1 MTTPHTH
8 PYQLTATPS
17 ASSSI
22 RQHASWS
29 PYDDNGG
36 TVVAVAG
43 DTYCIVAASTRLST
57 GYSILTRNQTK
68 VLRLSDTCM
77 IASAG
82 MQADRQALHKMLHT
96 RHVQYQFSHRKSMSA
111 NAVAQLL
118 STTLYHKRFFPYY
131 TFNLCCGLDEEGRGA
146 IYSYDAIG
154 SFERVGFGCQ
164 GSGKDLIQPVLEQAV
179 SRMQNIILL
188 GRQKREQVKI
198 KTKIPLSTLTVIHE
212 SQDMLDEISRL
223 EDYIAGEL
231 NVKSVV
237 YTTEEDQYIN
247 LFAKPNSPVLGKR
260 FGKAFNQYRM
270 AIQDL
275 DAKALNQLQEDGS
288 LVIDGESFSTDDI
301 LVFREAKE
309 GTQAL
314 SNRFIS
320 IDMDCELNDDL
331 IDEGLAREVINR
343 IQKTRKDIGLNVT
356 DRISITYNA
365 DERLAS
371 AIEKHRDY
379 IAGET
384 LCNTFTAASASTHS
398 FDVDGNALTLDI
410 QKSDN

>member
-164 GSGKDLIQPVLEQAV
+164 GSGKDLIQPVLDEQLKAGHPLALPPQQWLSSLDLDVAV
-179 SRMQNIILL
+179 DL
-188 GRQKREQVKI
+188 VKDAFV
-198 KTKIPLSTLTVIHE
+198 S
-212 SQDMLDEISRL
+212 
-223 EDYIAGEL
+223 AGERDI
-231 NVKSVV
+231 
-237 YTTEEDQYIN
+237 YTGDTVEMYIMTKDGVRREE
-247 LFAKPNSPVLGKR
+247 L
-260 FGKAFNQYRM
+260 
-270 AIQDL
+270 
-275 DAKALNQLQEDGS
+275 QL
-288 LVIDGESFSTDDI
+288 
-301 LVFREAKE
+301 K
-309 GTQAL
+309 
-314 SNRFIS
+314 
-320 IDMDCELNDDL
+320 
-331 IDEGLAREVINR
+331 
-343 IQKTRKDIGLNVT
+343 KD
-356 DRISITYNA
+356 
-365 DERLAS
+365 
-371 AIEKHRDY
+371 
-379 IAGET
+379 
-384 LCNTFTAASASTHS
+384 
-398 FDVDGNALTLDI
+398 
-410 QKSDN
+410 